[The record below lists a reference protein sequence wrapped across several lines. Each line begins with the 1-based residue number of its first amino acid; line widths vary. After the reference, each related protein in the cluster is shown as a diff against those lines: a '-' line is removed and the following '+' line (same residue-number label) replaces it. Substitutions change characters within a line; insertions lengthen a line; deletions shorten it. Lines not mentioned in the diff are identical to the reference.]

1 MFNKSC
7 WLEENNGGMR
17 TGEKERAQEHRREI
31 KKKGPVRFYQRF
43 LKLKFPH
50 HYRIL
55 AFVVCDRKAT
65 STASITFLPSLPRI
79 TRYCFY
85 SVFAMTHLFS
95 NICIGWSLKKFFS
108 TTGTANV
115 QRNIIAPTCLSRF
128 YFHTY
133 YLILTIEQ
141 LEIKFCQW
149 IDMKKKRG
157 TKH

>member
-7 WLEENNGGMR
+7 WLEGKNGGTR
-17 TGEKERAQEHRREI
+17 TGEKERAQEHRKEI
-31 KKKGPVRFYQRF
+31 KKKVAVRFYQKF

-55 AFVVCDRKAT
+55 AFVVCDRKSI
-65 STASITFLPSLPRI
+65 STACIIFLPSLPRFI
-79 TRYCFY
+79 RYCFY
-85 SVFAMTHLFS
+85 FVFAMTHLFS
-95 NICIGWSLKKFFS
+95 NICIGWFKKKIFYYW
-108 TTGTANV
+108 TANV

-133 YLILTIEQ
+133 LSHTNHRATWNKMLSMNRHE
-141 LEIKFCQW
+141 
-149 IDMKKKRG
+149 KKWG